1 MTRAVS
7 RKFRFYCN
15 RKRNG
20 LFYVPCSIS
29 FMALHVWMYLLLCDL
44 TFVALLHCDENSID
58 RDKKRQDQSGVVGL
72 NAVTKV
78 SNFFVS

>member
-1 MTRAVS
+1 
-7 RKFRFYCN
+7 
-15 RKRNG
+15 
-20 LFYVPCSIS
+20 
-29 FMALHVWMYLLLCDL
+29 MALHVWMYLLLCDL
-44 TFVALLHCDENSID
+44 TFVALLHCDEHSID